1 MDSANAGGMGRNISR
16 RKKAYKQEY
25 NEREV
30 DCEVYGCRV
39 RTCNWLRHLG
49 TKKHRDGMGLK
60 TEVVG
65 KIWVARAFLR
75 RCGFLH
81 KPSGW
86 GGHAK

>member
-1 MDSANAGGMGRNISR
+1 MGRNISR
-16 RKKAYKQEY
+16 RKKVYNQEY

-30 DCEVYGCRV
+30 DCEVYGCKV

-65 KIWVARAFLR
+65 KIWVARARGAEGEFEVYH
-75 RCGFLH
+75 LH
-81 KPSGW
+81 TYT
-86 GGHAK
+86 